1 MGSNFQQ
8 GNVLYQSSPVYLYE
22 RLLIFPPGDTMRTF
36 FCLELPEDVKEEARS
51 LGNSIDSPAYVKWV
65 SEDNLHIT
73 LKFLGDIE
81 GGRVEEIR
89 DRAEGTASRAE
100 PFEIE
105 INKLGGFPNLGFPKV
120 IWLGSES
127 PPESIFK
134 LHRDLDESLFG
145 LGFEKEDRDY
155 VPHVTLGRTK
165 DDDDSKIERLGQRLE
180 ERNFDRSWSV
190 PIEKLTLMQSELRSD
205 GPVYTPLFRA
215 KLGG

>member
-8 GNVLYQSSPVYLYE
+8 EDLLYQSSPVYLYE
-22 RLLIFPPGDTMRTF
+22 ILLIFPPGDIMRTF
-36 FCLELPEDVKEEARS
+36 FCLELPEVVRNEARS
-51 LGNSIDSPAYVKWV
+51 VGSSIDSPAYVKWV
-65 SEDNLHIT
+65 SGDNLHIT
-73 LKFLGDIE
+73 LKFLGDID

-89 DRAEGTASRAE
+89 ERAEGTAGRAE
-100 PFEIE
+100 SFEMKLD
-105 INKLGGFPNLGFPKV
+105 KLGGFPNLGFPKV
-120 IWLGSES
+120 IWLGSNSS
-127 PPESIFK
+127 PDEIFK

-165 DDDDSKIERLGQRLE
+165 DDDDGKIEQLGQRLRE
-180 ERNFDRSWSV
+180 MNFDRSWTV

-215 KLGG
+215 ELGG

>member
-36 FCLELPEDVKEEARS
+36 FCLELPESVKEEARS
-51 LGNSIDSPAYVKWV
+51 VGQSIDSPAYVKWV
-65 SEDNLHIT
+65 SGENLHIT
-73 LKFLGDIE
+73 LKFLGDID

-89 DRAEGTASRAE
+89 GRAEGVASRAE
-100 PFEIE
+100 SFEME
-105 INKLGGFPNLGFPKV
+105 IDKLGGFPNSGFPKV
-120 IWLGSES
+120 IWLGSNS

-134 LHRDLDESLFG
+134 LHKDLDESLFG

-165 DDDDSKIERLGQRLE
+165 DDDDGKIEQLGQQLE
-180 ERNFDRSWSV
+180 ELNFDRSWSV
-190 PIEKLTLMQSELRSD
+190 PIEELTLMQSELRSD
-205 GPVYTPLFRA
+205 GPVYTPLFRVE
-215 KLGG
+215 LGG